1 MSIIHERSLP
11 EPLLITRAI
20 MYLQGDDDAL
30 AGKQRRRVR
39 KIYDRSKMLIM
50 HLATFA
56 LEPVGMSRSLQE
68 RRK

>member
-1 MSIIHERSLP
+1 MTMHW
-11 EPLLITRAI
+11 
-20 MYLQGDDDAL
+20 QD
-30 AGKQRRRVR
+30 KQRRRVR